1 MHVVERTHHIDIIIN
16 SGSDYILPLLKK
28 NYPDIAIID
37 DEQAFPYEG
46 SELKEQL
53 DDNWN
58 RNPNL
63 RINALR
69 WAKGMTQKQLAEAT
83 GLNRVVIS
91 QLETGKREISL
102 SIAKKLAPALGC
114 CYKDLL

>member
-53 DDNWN
+53 DDN
-58 RNPNL
+58 
-63 RINALR
+63 
-69 WAKGMTQKQLAEAT
+69 
-83 GLNRVVIS
+83 
-91 QLETGKREISL
+91 
-102 SIAKKLAPALGC
+102 
-114 CYKDLL
+114 